1 MLLTSVAFVLFYTS
15 WDSVPE
21 KTHPEKPK
29 VLAAKLFFDVLH
41 MRERSRNA
49 EGCKGDDQR
58 DRKDCSK
65 AK

>member
-1 MLLTSVAFVLFYTS
+1 MLLTLVAFVLFYS
-15 WDSVPE
+15 SGDPVPE

-29 VLAAKLFFDVLH
+29 VLAAKLFFDALH